1 MTARQYFDDYDSD
14 DLDLSKEDFAKIW
27 QTNREYF
34 ITLLQVCPFHI
45 SKEALDWIVMASLD
59 I

>member
-1 MTARQYFDDYDSD
+1 MSPKSYFDDYESD

-27 QTNREYF
+27 DLNKKYF
-34 ITLLQVCPFHI
+34 ITILNTCPFKI
-45 SKEALDWIVMASLD
+45 PKDAYNWILMATLD